1 MAFFHNGAVMDSD
14 YAPSPF
20 SAMSSPY
27 DTTAII
33 DTDLDPVSSFPPP
46 LDPPS
51 REDWDRFQQIIL
63 EHYIGANMPV
73 KKLVDHM
80 ERHYSFKAT

>member
-1 MAFFHNGAVMDSD
+1 MDVFHSSDGMGSD
-14 YAPSPF
+14 YAASPF

-27 DTTAII
+27 DNSAII
-33 DTDLDPVSSFPPP
+33 DTDLDPVPLLPMP

-51 REDWDRFQQIIL
+51 REDWDRFQQTIL
-63 EHYIGANMPV
+63 GHYIGANMPV

-80 ERHYSFKAT
+80 ERQYSFRAT